1 MQGIAGIILAAGR
14 SSRMGRDKA
23 LLPYRGSTF
32 LGYLIEILRQPRI
45 GFLRI
50 VLGENADAV
59 RKEIAFDPAQLVV
72 NPHPEQPQLFSL
84 QLAIRSIP
92 EQIVDGALVCLV
104 DHPCIERETV
114 RLLLD
119 RFYQSSKRI
128 VIPTFHGRRGH
139 PVLFAASLFG
149 ELLAAPLA
157 EGARAVVHKIP
168 GYVLE
173 VPTEDE
179 GVILDVD
186 DPETYRR
193 IASASA

>member
-1 MQGIAGIILAAGR
+1 MIGGIMRAAGR

-23 LLPYRGSTF
+23 LLAYRGSTF
-32 LGYLIEILRQPRI
+32 LGYLIEILHQPRL
-45 GFLRI
+45 GCLRI

-59 RKEIAFDPAQLVV
+59 REEIAFDPAQLVV
-72 NPHPEQPQLFSL
+72 NPPPEQPQLVSL

-92 EQIVDGALVCLV
+92 EQLVDGALVCLV

-119 RFYQSSKRI
+119 RSSQSGKRI
-128 VIPTFHGRRGH
+128 VIPTLGGRRGH

-149 ELLAAPLA
+149 ELLAAPL
-157 EGARAVVHKIP
+157 EQGARAVVHKFAAN
-168 GYVLE
+168 VLE

-179 GVILDVD
+179 GVILDID
-186 DPETYRR
+186 DPESYRR
-193 IASASA
+193 IASANG

>member
-32 LGYLIEILRQPRI
+32 LGHLIEILRQPRI
-45 GFLRI
+45 SFLRV
-50 VLGENADAV
+50 VLGDNADGV
-59 RKEIAFDPAQLVV
+59 RAQIDLDPPQVVV
-72 NPHPEQPQLFSL
+72 NPQPEQPQLVSL

-119 RFYQSSKRI
+119 RYYQSSKRI
-128 VIPTFHGRRGH
+128 VIPTFGGRRGH

-149 ELLAAPLA
+149 ELLAAPL
-157 EGARAVVHKIP
+157 EQGARAVVHKFP
-168 GYVLE
+168 QYVLG
-173 VPTEDE
+173 VPTEDK
-179 GVILDVD
+179 GVILDID

-193 IASASA
+193 IASANA

>member
-1 MQGIAGIILAAGR
+1 MIAGIILAAGR

-23 LLPYRGSTF
+23 LLAYRGSTF
-32 LGYLIEILRQPRI
+32 LGYLIDILRQPRI

-50 VLGENADAV
+50 VLGENAEAV
-59 RKEIAFDPAQLVV
+59 REQVVFDSSQLVV
-72 NPHPEQPQLFSL
+72 NPHPELAQLVSL

-92 EQIVDGALVCLV
+92 EQLVDGAVVCLV

-119 RFYQSSKRI
+119 RFYQSGKRI
-128 VIPTFHGRRGH
+128 VIPTFGGRRGH

-149 ELLAAPLA
+149 ELLAAPL
-157 EGARAVVHKIP
+157 EQGARAVVHKFP

-173 VPTEDE
+173 VTTKDE
-179 GVILDVD
+179 GVILDID

-193 IASASA
+193 IASATA

>member
-32 LGYLIEILRQPRI
+32 LGHLLEVLRQPRI
-45 GFLRI
+45 SFLRI
-50 VLGENADAV
+50 VLGENAEAV
-59 RKEIAFDPAQLVV
+59 QAQITLERPQIVV
-72 NPHPEQPQLFSL
+72 NPHPDEPQLVSL

-92 EQIVDGALVCLV
+92 EQIVDGAMVCLV

-119 RFYQSSKRI
+119 CYYQSGKRI
-128 VIPTFHGRRGH
+128 VIPTFGGRRGH
-139 PVLFAASLFG
+139 PVIFAASLFA
-149 ELLAAPLA
+149 ELLAAPLDQ
-157 EGARAVVHKIP
+157 GARAVVHKFS
-168 GYVLE
+168 GDVLE
-173 VPTEDE
+173 VPTKDE
-179 GVILDVD
+179 GVILDID

-193 IASASA
+193 IASATN

>member
-1 MQGIAGIILAAGR
+1 MIAGIILAAGR

-23 LLPYRGSTF
+23 LLAYRGSTF
-32 LGYLIEILRQPRI
+32 LGHLIEILHQPRI

-59 RKEIAFDPAQLVV
+59 REEIAFDPAQLVV
-72 NPHPEQPQLFSL
+72 NPHPEQPQLVSL

-92 EQIVDGALVCLV
+92 EQLVDGALVCLV

-119 RFYQSSKRI
+119 RYYQSGKRI
-128 VIPTFHGRRGH
+128 VIPTFGGRRGH

-149 ELLAAPLA
+149 ELLAAPL
-157 EGARAVVHKIP
+157 EQGARAVVHKFAAN
-168 GYVLE
+168 VLE

-179 GVILDVD
+179 GVILDID
-186 DPETYRR
+186 DPESYRR
-193 IASASA
+193 IASANG

>member
-32 LGYLIEILRQPRI
+32 LGHLIEILRQPRI
-45 GFLRI
+45 SFLRV
-50 VLGENADAV
+50 VLGDNADAV
-59 RKEIAFDPAQLVV
+59 RAQINLDPPQVVV
-72 NPHPEQPQLFSL
+72 NPQPEQPQLVSL

-119 RFYQSSKRI
+119 RYYQSGKHI
-128 VIPTFHGRRGH
+128 VIPTFGGRRGH
-139 PVLFAASLFG
+139 PVLFAVSLFG
-149 ELLAAPLA
+149 ELLAAPLDQ
-157 EGARAVVHKIP
+157 GARAVVHKFS
-168 GYVLE
+168 GNVLE

-179 GVILDVD
+179 GVILDID

-193 IASASA
+193 IASANA

>member
-1 MQGIAGIILAAGR
+1 MIAGIILAAGR

-23 LLPYRGSTF
+23 LLAYRGSTF
-32 LGYLIEILRQPRI
+32 LGYLIDILRQPRI

-50 VLGENADAV
+50 VLGENAEAV
-59 RKEIAFDPAQLVV
+59 REQVVFDSSQLVV
-72 NPHPEQPQLFSL
+72 NPHPELAQLVSL

-92 EQIVDGALVCLV
+92 EQLVDGAVVCLV

-119 RFYQSSKRI
+119 RFYQSGKRI
-128 VIPTFHGRRGH
+128 VIPTFGGRRGH

-149 ELLAAPLA
+149 ELLAAPL
-157 EGARAVVHKIP
+157 EQGARVVVHKFA
-168 GYVLE
+168 GDVLE

-179 GVILDVD
+179 GVILDID

-193 IASASA
+193 IASATA